1 MNRSK
6 EVGSLY
12 GLPQRISYEYMKLMK
27 NKFGEGYEVLVIDDT
42 DGLHSLSFANHNA
55 KVTMYEPNKVFINGG
70 NLDSYVLSPLS
81 NRKYWNKHKNNIK
94 INNKNFYEERIE
106 KKYDFV
112 FCYRSLHEKN
122 NKHIPMNR
130 KMRKLLSSVKENGY
144 IYIFYHMAK
153 NENDVSN
160 FPNSQYLRSS
170 EMKKYFDDKVWNIIT
185 LIENERLTWHNGHPF
200 HQKNHKHRVGHIFAQ
215 KKNNRLVHK
224 YTYKILS
231 VFE

>member
-12 GLPQRISYEYMKLMK
+12 GLPQRISYEYMKIMK
-27 NKFGEGYEVLVIDDT
+27 EKFGEGYEVLIIDDK
-42 DGLHSLSFANHNA
+42 DGIHSISFANHKA
-55 KVTMYEPNKVFINGG
+55 SVTMYEPNKVFIYGG
-70 NLDSYVLSPLS
+70 ILDNNVITPLS
-81 NRKYWNKHKNNIK
+81 NRKCWNKHNNNIK
-94 INNKNFYEERIE
+94 IINKNFYEERIE

-130 KMRKLLSSVKENGY
+130 KLRKLLSSVKDNGY

-153 NENDVSN
+153 HENDVSS
-160 FPNSQYLRSS
+160 FPKSRYLRSR
-170 EMKKYFDDKVWNIIT
+170 EIKDYFDEKVWEIIT
-185 LIENERLTWHNGHPF
+185 LIENERLTNHNGHPF
-200 HQKNHKHRVGHIFAQ
+200 HKKKHNHKVGHVFAR

-224 YTYKILS
+224 YKYNIVS
-231 VFE
+231 NF